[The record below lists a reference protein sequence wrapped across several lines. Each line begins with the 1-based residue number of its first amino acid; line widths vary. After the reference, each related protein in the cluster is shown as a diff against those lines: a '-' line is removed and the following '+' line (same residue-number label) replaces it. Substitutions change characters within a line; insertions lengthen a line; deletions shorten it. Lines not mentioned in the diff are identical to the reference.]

1 LQLPSIA
8 TQNHVE
14 HVRSRLGSA
23 FQAFL
28 AEGVDIHLQERSCGK
43 MHFLDLVT
51 TNDASSTPASLTK
64 KVRGQ
69 VAAALSDVILD
80 HLEQEIAR
88 RIVRDGYNHFPREE
102 FEALLQSVAEE
113 LHSEGKGYGLVD
125 RSSRRRFV
133 AQHLKEYLETH
144 DELNLEGFVR
154 FRLKEYTS
162 EIEEAVDRA
171 VDSYMME
178 KEYGE
183 FIRLLRYFVET
194 QEPRAEE
201 VNVIV
206 SPDGQFWL
214 ADAAGQKVKSN
225 RLDELV
231 IEMVDG
237 DIEYQDVLMSNLITM
252 APSRVVIHQPEGV
265 EIPGTYIETI
275 KSVFGDRVKTCHG
288 CSLCGHCARKKG
300 L

>member
-1 LQLPSIA
+1 MQLPSIG
-8 TQNHVE
+8 TQKHAE
-14 HVRSRLGSA
+14 HVKRQLDSA
-23 FQAFL
+23 FQAFC

-51 TNDASSTPASLTK
+51 VDGDTSAPAALTK

-69 VAAALSDVILD
+69 VATALSEVILD
-80 HLEQEIAR
+80 HLEEEIAR
-88 RIVRDGYNHFPREE
+88 RIVHEGYNHFPRDEYSS
-102 FEALLQSVAEE
+102 LLESVTEE
-113 LHSEGKGYGLVD
+113 LHGEGKGYGLVD
-125 RSSRRRFV
+125 RSSRRLFV

-144 DELNLEGFVR
+144 DQVNLEGFVR
-154 FRLKEYTS
+154 FRLKEYTG

-194 QEPRAEE
+194 QEPRADE

-206 SPDGQFWL
+206 SADGQFWL
-214 ADAAGQKVKSN
+214 ADAQGQKVKSSH
-225 RLDELV
+225 LDELV

-237 DIEYQDVLMSNLITM
+237 DIEYEDVLMSNLITM
-252 APSRVVIHQPEGV
+252 APSSVVIHRPEGG

-275 KSVFGDRVKTCHG
+275 KSVFGDRVKTCFG
-288 CSLCGHCARKKG
+288 CSLCGHSARKKG
-300 L
+300 F